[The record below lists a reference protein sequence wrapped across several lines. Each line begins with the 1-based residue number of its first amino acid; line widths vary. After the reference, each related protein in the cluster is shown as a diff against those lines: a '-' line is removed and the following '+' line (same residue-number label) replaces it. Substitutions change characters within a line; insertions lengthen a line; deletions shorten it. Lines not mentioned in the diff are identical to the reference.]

1 MLLSDS
7 EKAKKLRSVI
17 LDIVIATINEKAGGG
32 TKYINWRDRE
42 YLPAAIQEENYRKN
56 FTSAVNECVEGHTT
70 FKYSQVTDMI
80 YSAVFFEKAKEYKE
94 LLKLD
99 KKDSAR
105 ATMYAEVLRVISSFE
120 NGIAS
125 AIRQEFGQTGSLL
138 SIRRVQALIK
148 EQAESAATKVDWT
161 KFWFLFR
168 TTTTIQPLKT
178 NSHTLSSVCVTD
190 IISLMAIRGFH
201 SSQVLTS

>member
-1 MLLSDS
+1 
-7 EKAKKLRSVI
+7 
-17 LDIVIATINEKAGGG
+17 
-32 TKYINWRDRE
+32 
-42 YLPAAIQEENYRKN
+42 
-56 FTSAVNECVEGHTT
+56 
-70 FKYSQVTDMI
+70 MI

-94 LLKLD
+94 LLKLN

-125 AIRQEFGQTGSLL
+125 AIIQEFGQTGSLL

>member
-1 MLLSDS
+1 
-7 EKAKKLRSVI
+7 
-17 LDIVIATINEKAGGG
+17 
-32 TKYINWRDRE
+32 
-42 YLPAAIQEENYRKN
+42 
-56 FTSAVNECVEGHTT
+56 
-70 FKYSQVTDMI
+70 
-80 YSAVFFEKAKEYKE
+80 
-94 LLKLD
+94 
-99 KKDSAR
+99 
-105 ATMYAEVLRVISSFE
+105 MYAEVLRVISSFE

-125 AIRQEFGQTGSLL
+125 AIIQEFGQTGSLL

-178 NSHTLSSVCVTD
+178 SSHTLSSVCATD